1 MTIKCN
7 SGRRHAL
14 HSTGSL
20 SDFDSG
26 NIDDMANLI
35 LLVQG
40 QAKTYELRNG
50 DTILGRLPDCDIQ
63 IDSNMVSRKHA
74 RVFPKDGHFY
84 IEDLNSGN
92 GTVLNGQRL
101 TEPTQLRSNDRIKL
115 GPVLFR
121 YENDQ
126 SSSSMSSNHASA
138 AEQAGVS
145 FHAADTNSTI
155 TDRITGSAFDMLDV
169 QPATKLKAVLEITRS
184 LAGTIDIDK
193 ILPKVL
199 DTLFG
204 IFPHADRGCI
214 LLLDSQSKQMVPRAM
229 KHRRADSDES
239 VKLSRTILKAVMDS
253 KETILSADASA
264 DSKFSASESIS
275 SLSIR
280 SMICTPMIGMN
291 GEVLGVINI
300 DTQNPL
306 AQFKNEDA
314 QLLAAVAVPAAL
326 AYEGARLMQSYVEKQ
341 KQDNEMNIASAVQ
354 LALLPAQ
361 MPEVNQYSFFAMY
374 DSAQAVGGDYYD
386 VFPLPNGKIA
396 IAFGDVA
403 GKGVPASLIMSRIS
417 TVVRSV
423 VEFTDDMNQAIEKI
437 NGQMCARA
445 VEGRFVT
452 FVLILLDPSTH
463 LLSMVIAGHMSPII
477 RKPDG
482 SLIEFPDEMVG
493 VPLGVVDGY
502 PFDVVTYQLGP
513 GETVVIYTDGV
524 SEAMNANGELYGVD
538 RLRNLIKSQLPE
550 TQTLGTAIRADVRKH
565 AGNHPQN
572 DDITLMVFGRN
583 A

>member
-1 MTIKCN
+1 
-7 SGRRHAL
+7 
-14 HSTGSL
+14 
-20 SDFDSG
+20 
-26 NIDDMANLI
+26 MANLI

-40 QAKTYELRNG
+40 QAKTYELKLG
-50 DTILGRLPDCDIQ
+50 DNFLGRLPECDIQ

-74 RVFPKDGHFY
+74 RVYPQDGRFY

-92 GTVLNGQRL
+92 GSFVNGQRI
-101 TEPTQLRSNDRIKL
+101 TGPTLLKTDDRIKF
-115 GPVLFR
+115 GPILFR
-121 YENDQ
+121 YEGDSSE
-126 SSSSMSSNHASA
+126 SSSSSKMAPVAAGAGAVTYHSNDNSA
-138 AEQAGVS
+138 
-145 FHAADTNSTI
+145 TI
-155 TDRITGSAFDMLDV
+155 TDRITGSAYDMLDV
-169 QPATKLKAVLEITRS
+169 QPGAKLKAVLEITKS

-204 IFPHADRGCI
+204 IFPHADRGCV
-214 LLLDSQSKQMVPRAM
+214 LLLDDVTKQMVPRAM
-229 KHRRADSDES
+229 KHRRADADDT
-239 VKLSRTILKAVMDS
+239 VKLSRTILKAVMES
-253 KETILSADASA
+253 KETILSADASS
-264 DSKFSASESIS
+264 DSQFSASESIS

-280 SMICTPMIGMN
+280 SMICSPMIGLN
-291 GEVLGVINI
+291 GDVLGVINI

-326 AYEGARLMQSYVEKQ
+326 AYEGARLLQSYVEKQ

-354 LALLPAQ
+354 LALLPER
-361 MPEVNQYSFFAMY
+361 MPEVDGYEFFAMY
-374 DSAQAVGGDYYD
+374 ESAQAVGGDYYD
-386 VFPLPNGKIA
+386 VFPLANGKIA

-423 VEFTDDMNQAIEKI
+423 VEFVDDVSQAIEKI
-437 NGQMCARA
+437 NGHMCARA

-452 FVLILLDPSTH
+452 FVLVILDPLKHTMS
-463 LLSMVIAGHMSPII
+463 LVIAGHMSPII

-482 SLIEFPDEMVG
+482 SLEEFPDEIIG
-493 VPLGVVDGY
+493 VPLGVVDGF
-502 PFDVVTYQLGP
+502 PFDIAMREIGP

-524 SEAMNANGELYGVD
+524 SEAMNAAGDLYGTD
-538 RLRNLIKSQLPE
+538 RIRELVKQESGN
-550 TQTLGTAIRADVRKH
+550 TQKLGTAIRADVKKH
-565 AGNHPQN
+565 ASGHPQN

-583 A
+583 G

>member
-1 MTIKCN
+1 
-7 SGRRHAL
+7 
-14 HSTGSL
+14 
-20 SDFDSG
+20 
-26 NIDDMANLI
+26 MANLI
-35 LLVQG
+35 LLVAG
-40 QAKTYELRNG
+40 QAKTYELKHG
-50 DTILGRLPDCDIQ
+50 DNFLGRLPECDIQ

-74 RVFPKDGHFY
+74 RVYPQDGRFY

-92 GTVLNGQRL
+92 GSFVNGQKI
-101 TEPTQLRSNDRIKL
+101 TAPTLLKTDDRIKF
-115 GPVLFR
+115 GPILFR
-121 YENDQ
+121 FEGDSSG
-126 SSSSMSSNHASA
+126 SSSSKSGLGEDSSPA
-138 AEQAGVS
+138 AVS
-145 FHAADTNSTI
+145 FHQDESSSTI
-155 TDRITGSAFDMLDV
+155 TDRIGGSAFDMLDV
-169 QPATKLKAVLEITRS
+169 QPAAKLKAVLEITKS

-204 IFPHADRGCI
+204 IFPHADRGCV
-214 LLLDSQSKQMVPRAM
+214 LLLDDRTQQMIPRAM
-229 KHRRADSDES
+229 KHRRADADDS
-239 VKLSRTILKAVMDS
+239 VKLSRTILKAVMES
-253 KETILSADASA
+253 KETILSADASS

-280 SMICTPMIGMN
+280 SMICAPMIGLN
-291 GEVLGVINI
+291 GDVLGVINI

-326 AYEGARLMQSYVEKQ
+326 AYEGARLLQSYVEKQ

-354 LALLPAQ
+354 LALLPER
-361 MPEVNQYSFFAMY
+361 MPEVEGYSFFAMY
-374 DSAQAVGGDYYD
+374 ESAQAVGGDYYD
-386 VFPLPNGKIA
+386 VFSLSNGKIA

-403 GKGVPASLIMSRIS
+403 GKGVPASLIMSRVS

-423 VEFTDDMNQAIEKI
+423 VEFVDDVSQAIEKI
-437 NGQMCARA
+437 NGHMCARA

-452 FVLILLDPSTH
+452 FVLVILDPMKHTMSLT
-463 LLSMVIAGHMSPII
+463 IAGHMSPII

-482 SLIEFPDEMVG
+482 SLEEFPDEIVG

-502 PFDVVTYQLGP
+502 PFDVVTRHIAP

-524 SEAMNANGELYGVD
+524 SEAMNAAGDLYGVD
-538 RLRNLIKSQLPE
+538 KLRTLVTNTPGD
-550 TQTLGTAIRADVRKH
+550 TQKLGTTIRADVRKH
-565 AGNHPQN
+565 AGGHPQN

>member
-1 MTIKCN
+1 
-7 SGRRHAL
+7 
-14 HSTGSL
+14 
-20 SDFDSG
+20 
-26 NIDDMANLI
+26 MANLI
-35 LLVQG
+35 LLVAG
-40 QAKTYELRNG
+40 QAKTYELKHG
-50 DTILGRLPDCDIQ
+50 DNFLGRLPECDIQ

-74 RVFPKDGHFY
+74 RVYPQDGRFY

-92 GTVLNGQRL
+92 GSFVNGQRIAA
-101 TEPTQLRSNDRIKL
+101 PTMLKTDDRIKF
-115 GPVLFR
+115 GPILFR
-121 YENDQ
+121 YEGD
-126 SSSSMSSNHASA
+126 SSGSGLSKTGEEDSSGITSVTFDKDDSS
-138 AEQAGVS
+138 
-145 FHAADTNSTI
+145 STI
-155 TDRITGSAFDMLDV
+155 TDRVGGSPFEMLDV
-169 QPATKLKAVLEITRS
+169 QPAAKLKAVLEITKS

-204 IFPHADRGCI
+204 IFPHADRGCV
-214 LLLDSQSKQMVPRAM
+214 LLLDDLTKQMIPRAM
-229 KHRRADSDES
+229 KHRRADADDS
-239 VKLSRTILKAVMDS
+239 VKLSRTILKAVIES
-253 KETILSADASA
+253 KETILSADASS

-280 SMICTPMIGMN
+280 SMICAPLIGLN
-291 GEVLGVINI
+291 GDVLGVINI

-326 AYEGARLMQSYVEKQ
+326 AYEGARLLQSYVEKQ

-354 LALLPAQ
+354 LALLPER
-361 MPEVNQYSFFAMY
+361 MPEVPGYSFFAMY
-374 DSAQAVGGDYYD
+374 ESAQAVGGDYYD
-386 VFPLPNGKIA
+386 VFSLANGKIA

-423 VEFTDDMNQAIEKI
+423 VEFVDDVSQAIEKI
-437 NGQMCARA
+437 NGHMCARA

-452 FVLILLDPSTH
+452 FVLVILDPLKHTMS
-463 LLSMVIAGHMSPII
+463 LVIAGHMSPII

-482 SLIEFPDEMVG
+482 SLEEFPDAIVG

-502 PFDVVTYQLGP
+502 PFDVVTREIGR

-524 SEAMNANGELYGVD
+524 SEAMNAKGDLYGTD
-538 RLRNLIKSQLPE
+538 KLRKLVSNTPGD
-550 TQTLGTAIRADVRKH
+550 TQKLGTAIRADVRKH
-565 AGNHPQN
+565 AGGHPQN

>member
-1 MTIKCN
+1 
-7 SGRRHAL
+7 
-14 HSTGSL
+14 
-20 SDFDSG
+20 
-26 NIDDMANLI
+26 MANLI
-35 LLVQG
+35 LLVAG
-40 QAKTYELRNG
+40 QAKTYELKHG
-50 DTILGRLPDCDIQ
+50 DNFLGRLPECDIQ

-74 RVFPKDGHFY
+74 RVYPQDGRFY

-92 GTVLNGQRL
+92 GSFVNGQKI
-101 TEPTQLRSNDRIKL
+101 TAPTLLKTDDRIKF
-115 GPVLFR
+115 GPILFR
-121 YENDQ
+121 FEGDSSG
-126 SSSSMSSNHASA
+126 SSSSKSGLGEDSSPA
-138 AEQAGVS
+138 AVS
-145 FHAADTNSTI
+145 FHQDESSSTI
-155 TDRITGSAFDMLDV
+155 TDRIGGSAFDMLDV
-169 QPATKLKAVLEITRS
+169 QPAAKLKAVLEITKS

-193 ILPKVL
+193 ILPKLL

-204 IFPHADRGCI
+204 IFPHADRGCV
-214 LLLDSQSKQMVPRAM
+214 LLLDDRTQQMIPRAM
-229 KHRRADSDES
+229 KHRRPDADDS
-239 VKLSRTILKAVMDS
+239 VKLSRTILKAVMES
-253 KETILSADASA
+253 KETILSADASS

-280 SMICTPMIGMN
+280 SMICAPMIGLN
-291 GEVLGVINI
+291 GDVLGVINI

-326 AYEGARLMQSYVEKQ
+326 AYEGARLLQSYVEKQ

-354 LALLPAQ
+354 LALLPER
-361 MPEVNQYSFFAMY
+361 MPEVEGYSFFAMY
-374 DSAQAVGGDYYD
+374 ESAQAVGGDYYD
-386 VFPLPNGKIA
+386 VFSLSNGKIA

-403 GKGVPASLIMSRIS
+403 GKGVPASLIMSRVS

-423 VEFTDDMNQAIEKI
+423 VEFVDDVSQAIEKI
-437 NGQMCARA
+437 NGHMCARA

-452 FVLILLDPSTH
+452 FVLVILDPMKHTMSLT
-463 LLSMVIAGHMSPII
+463 IAGHMSPII

-482 SLIEFPDEMVG
+482 SLEEFPDEIVG

-502 PFDVVTYQLGP
+502 PFDVVTRHIAP

-524 SEAMNANGELYGVD
+524 SEAMNAAGDLYGVD
-538 RLRNLIKSQLPE
+538 KLRTLVTNTPGD
-550 TQTLGTAIRADVRKH
+550 TQKLGTTIRADVRKH
-565 AGNHPQN
+565 AGGHPQN

>member
-1 MTIKCN
+1 
-7 SGRRHAL
+7 
-14 HSTGSL
+14 
-20 SDFDSG
+20 
-26 NIDDMANLI
+26 MANLI

-40 QAKTYELRNG
+40 QAKTYELKQG
-50 DTILGRLPDCDIQ
+50 DNFLGRLPECDIQ

-74 RVFPKDGHFY
+74 RVYPQDGHFY

-92 GTVLNGQRL
+92 GSFVNGQRI
-101 TEPTQLRSNDRIKL
+101 TEPTLLKTDDRIKF
-115 GPVLFR
+115 GPILFR
-121 YENDQ
+121 FEGSDVPLE
-126 SSSSMSSNHASA
+126 SSSAFAKPSAFASGSVDFHTNEA
-138 AEQAGVS
+138 A
-145 FHAADTNSTI
+145 STI
-155 TDRITGSAFDMLDV
+155 TGRISSSAFELLDV
-169 QPATKLKAVLEITRS
+169 QPGAKLKAVLEITKS

-204 IFPHADRGCI
+204 IFPHADRGCV
-214 LLLDSQSKQMVPRAM
+214 LLLDDTTQQMVPRAM
-229 KHRRADSDES
+229 KHRRPDADDT
-239 VKLSRTILKAVMDS
+239 VKLSRTILKAVMES
-253 KETILSADASA
+253 KETILSADASS
-264 DSKFSASESIS
+264 DTQFSASESIS

-280 SMICTPMIGMN
+280 SMICSPMIGLN
-291 GEVLGVINI
+291 GDVLGVINI

-326 AYEGARLMQSYVEKQ
+326 AYEGARLLQSYIEKQ

-354 LALLPAQ
+354 LALLPER
-361 MPEVNQYSFFAMY
+361 MPDVEGYEFFAMY
-374 DSAQAVGGDYYD
+374 ESAQAVGGDYYD
-386 VFPLPNGKIA
+386 VFPLKNGKIA

-423 VEFTDDMNQAIEKI
+423 VEFVDDVSQAIEKI
-437 NGQMCARA
+437 NGHMCARA

-452 FVLILLDPSTH
+452 FVLVILDPVKHTMS
-463 LLSMVIAGHMSPII
+463 LVIAGHMSPII

-482 SLIEFPDEMVG
+482 TLEEFSEDLIG

-502 PFDVVTYQLGP
+502 PFDVAMREIGR

-524 SEAMNANGELYGVD
+524 SEAMNAAGELYGTD
-538 RLRNLIKSQLPE
+538 RLRELVKKESGD
-550 TQTLGTAIRADVRKH
+550 TQKLGTAIRADVRKH
-565 AGNHPQN
+565 AGGHPQN

>member
-1 MTIKCN
+1 
-7 SGRRHAL
+7 
-14 HSTGSL
+14 
-20 SDFDSG
+20 
-26 NIDDMANLI
+26 MANLI
-35 LLVQG
+35 LLVAG
-40 QAKTYELRNG
+40 QAKTYELKHG
-50 DTILGRLPDCDIQ
+50 DNFLGRLPECDIQ

-74 RVFPKDGHFY
+74 RVYPQDGRFY
-84 IEDLNSGN
+84 IEDLGSGN
-92 GTVLNGQRL
+92 GSFVNGQRIAG
-101 TEPTQLRSNDRIKL
+101 PTMLKTDDRIKF
-115 GPVLFR
+115 GPILFR
-121 YENDQ
+121 YEGD
-126 SSSSMSSNHASA
+126 SSGSGAS
-138 AEQAGVS
+138 QAGVGEES
-145 FHAADTNSTI
+145 TTTGVTYHQDDSSSTI
-155 TDRITGSAFDMLDV
+155 TDRIGGSAFDMLDV
-169 QPATKLKAVLEITRS
+169 QPGAKLKAVLEITKS

-204 IFPHADRGCI
+204 IFPHADRGCV
-214 LLLDSQSKQMVPRAM
+214 LLLDDRTQQMIPRAM
-229 KHRRADSDES
+229 KHRRADADDS
-239 VKLSRTILKAVMDS
+239 VKLSRTILKAVMES
-253 KETILSADASA
+253 KETILSADASS

-280 SMICTPMIGMN
+280 SMICAPMIGLN
-291 GEVLGVINI
+291 GDVLGVINI

-326 AYEGARLMQSYVEKQ
+326 AYEGARLLQSYIEKQ

-354 LALLPAQ
+354 LALLPER
-361 MPEVNQYSFFAMY
+361 MPEVPGYSFFAMY
-374 DSAQAVGGDYYD
+374 ESAQAVGGDYYD
-386 VFPLPNGKIA
+386 VFPLSNGKIA

-403 GKGVPASLIMSRIS
+403 GKGVPASLIMSRVS

-423 VEFTDDMNQAIEKI
+423 VEFVDDVSQAIEKI
-437 NGQMCARA
+437 NGHMCARA

-452 FVLILLDPSTH
+452 FVLIIVDPMKHTMS
-463 LLSMVIAGHMSPII
+463 LVIAGHMSPII

-482 SLIEFPDEMVG
+482 TLEEFPDEIVG

-502 PFDVVTYQLGP
+502 PFDVVMRDIGP

-524 SEAMNANGELYGVD
+524 SEAMNAKGDLYGTD
-538 RLRNLIKSQLPE
+538 RLRTLVKSE
-550 TQTLGTAIRADVRKH
+550 SGDTQKLGTVIRADVRKH
-565 AGNHPQN
+565 AGGHPQN

>member
-1 MTIKCN
+1 
-7 SGRRHAL
+7 
-14 HSTGSL
+14 
-20 SDFDSG
+20 
-26 NIDDMANLI
+26 MANLI

-40 QAKTYELRNG
+40 QAKTYELKLG
-50 DTILGRLPDCDIQ
+50 DNVLGRLPECDIQ

-74 RVFPKDGHFY
+74 RVYPQDGRFY

-92 GTVLNGQRL
+92 GSFVNGQRI
-101 TEPTQLRSNDRIKL
+101 TGPTLLKTDDRIKF
-115 GPVLFR
+115 GPILFR
-121 YENDQ
+121 YEGDG
-126 SSSSMSSNHASA
+126 SESPTPSKLAPASA
-138 AEQAGVS
+138 GGVTY
-145 FHAADTNSTI
+145 HTNENSSTI
-155 TDRITGSAFDMLDV
+155 TDRIAGSAFDMLDV
-169 QPATKLKAVLEITRS
+169 QPGAKLKAVLEITKS

-193 ILPKVL
+193 ILPKLL

-204 IFPHADRGCI
+204 IFPHADRGCV
-214 LLLDSQSKQMVPRAM
+214 LLLDDLSQQMVPRAM
-229 KHRRADSDES
+229 KHRRADADDT
-239 VKLSRTILKAVMDS
+239 VKLSRTILKAVMES
-253 KETILSADASA
+253 KETILSADASS
-264 DSKFSASESIS
+264 DSQFNASESIS

-280 SMICTPMIGMN
+280 SMICSPMLGLN
-291 GEVLGVINI
+291 GDVLGVINI

-326 AYEGARLMQSYVEKQ
+326 AYEGARLLQSYVEKQ

-354 LALLPAQ
+354 LALLPER
-361 MPEVNQYSFFAMY
+361 MPDVDGYEFFAMY
-374 DSAQAVGGDYYD
+374 ESAQAVGGDYYD
-386 VFPLPNGKIA
+386 VFPLANGKIA

-423 VEFTDDMNQAIEKI
+423 VEFVDDVSQAIEKI
-437 NGQMCARA
+437 NGHMCARA

-452 FVLILLDPSTH
+452 FVLVILDPLKHTMS
-463 LLSMVIAGHMSPII
+463 LVIAGHMSPII

-482 SLIEFPDEMVG
+482 TLEEFPDEIVG

-502 PFDVVTYQLGP
+502 PFDIAMREIGP

-524 SEAMNANGELYGVD
+524 SEAMNAAGDLYGTD
-538 RLRNLIKSQLPE
+538 RLRELVKNESGD
-550 TQTLGTAIRADVRKH
+550 TQKLGTAIRADVKKH
-565 AGNHPQN
+565 ASGHPQN

-583 A
+583 G